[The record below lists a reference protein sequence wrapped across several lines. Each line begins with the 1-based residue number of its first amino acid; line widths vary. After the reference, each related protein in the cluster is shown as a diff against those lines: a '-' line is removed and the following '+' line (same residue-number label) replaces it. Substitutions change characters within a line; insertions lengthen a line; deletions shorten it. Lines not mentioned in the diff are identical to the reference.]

1 MCGISGFLT
10 KQYNSEHLQKMTN
23 TLLHRGHDTEGVFI
37 DENIGIGLDHRRL
50 RLLLMNLKMSFY
62 LVLMLAPAL
71 LVSCAKKLFY

>member
-1 MCGISGFLT
+1 MCGITGFLS
-10 KQYNSEHLQKMTN
+10 KKYNSKDLQKITDS
-23 TLLHRGHDTEGVFI
+23 LYHRGPDADGIFF
-37 DENIGIGLDHRRL
+37 DENNGIGLDHRRL